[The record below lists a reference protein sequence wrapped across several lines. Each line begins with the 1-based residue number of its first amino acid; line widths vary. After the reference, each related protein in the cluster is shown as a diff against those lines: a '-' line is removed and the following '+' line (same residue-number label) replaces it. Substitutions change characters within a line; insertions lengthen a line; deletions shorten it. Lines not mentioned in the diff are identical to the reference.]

1 MNKLKVKGKQKFMNL
16 EIPVIEG
23 GFGEDKK
30 CMTDKTISEIHNQ
43 PNFKIRERIKD
54 NIKRFKEDIDYID
67 LKVIRDTDDNL
78 ELLQT
83 LGYSKMQISKAD
95 NIFLL
100 SERGYSKLIKIMD
113 TDLAWEI
120 HDKIMDEYF
129 SMRKKLN
136 NPFENLSPE
145 LKVIIKLEQRQ
156 AELESGQHELEE
168 KVNVLYDFST
178 IDYNQQETIRS
189 LVNRMVIQVY
199 QCLNFSAYEDA
210 KLRKRVYFSLWKDYR
225 KKFGVNSYKNTAK
238 KNYDNAIKF
247 IENWEPNYDLSNEI
261 YMFQKVENI

>member
-1 MNKLKVKGKQKFMNL
+1 MNELKIKGKQKFMNL

-23 GFGEDKK
+23 GFGKDKK

-67 LKVIRDTDDNL
+67 IKRILETDTL
-78 ELLQT
+78 IE
-83 LGYSKMQISKAD
+83 LGYAKQSITQAD

-129 SMRKKLN
+129 SMKKKLN
-136 NPFENLSPE
+136 DPFENLSPE

-156 AELESGQHELEE
+156 AELESGQQELEE

-189 LVNRMVIQVY
+189 LVNRKIIQVY

-261 YMFQKVENI
+261 YMFQKVKNI

>member
-1 MNKLKVKGKQKFMNL
+1 MNELKIKGKQKFMNL

-43 PNFKIRERIKD
+43 PNRKIRERIKD
-54 NIKRFKEDIDYID
+54 NIKRFKDDIDYID
-67 LKVIRDTDDNL
+67 IKRVLETDTL
-78 ELLQT
+78 IE
-83 LGYSKMQISKAD
+83 LGYSKQSITQAD

-129 SMRKKLN
+129 TMKKKLN
-136 NPFENLSPE
+136 DPFENLSPE

-156 AELESGQHELEE
+156 AELESGQQELEE

-189 LVNRMVIQVY
+189 LVNRRVIQVY

-261 YMFQKVENI
+261 YMFQKVKNI

>member
-1 MNKLKVKGKQKFMNL
+1 MKDIKVKGQQKFMNL

-30 CMTDKTISEIHNQ
+30 CMSDKTIAEMHNQ

-129 SMRKKLN
+129 NMR
-136 NPFENLSPE
+136 
-145 LKVIIKLEQRQ
+145 EQLTDSYMIQDSIER
-156 AELESGQHELEE
+156 AKRWIEEE
-168 KVNVLYDFST
+168 KERLLLK
-178 IDYNQQETIRS
+178 ETIQVQQPKVAYHDKVLNPDK
-189 LVNRMVIQVY
+189 LVTTTDIAKDLGMTAQALNKLLHLNRIIY
-199 QCLNFSAYEDA
+199 PERINGRIKC
-210 KLRKRVYFSLWKDYR
+210 WKP
-225 KKFGVNSYKNTAK
+225 YKNYLWLIPEYADFKITEHDTQLK
-238 KNYDNAIKF
+238 WTEIGRKWL
-247 IENWEPNYDLSNEI
+247 IE
-261 YMFQKVENI
+261 FVENIKKVS

>member
-1 MNKLKVKGKQKFMNL
+1 MNNLKIKGKQKFMNL

-54 NIKRFKEDIDYID
+54 NIKRFREDIDYID
-67 LKVIRDTDDNL
+67 IKRILETDTL
-78 ELLQT
+78 IE
-83 LGYSKMQISKAD
+83 LGYAKQSITQAD

-129 SMRKKLN
+129 SMREKLN
-136 NPFENLSPE
+136 DPFENLSPE

-156 AELESGQHELEE
+156 TELESGQQELEE

-189 LVNRMVIQVY
+189 LVNRRIIQVY

-225 KKFGVNSYKNTAK
+225 KKFGVNSYKNTSK
-238 KNYDNAIKF
+238 KNYDKAIKF

>member
-1 MNKLKVKGKQKFMNL
+1 MNRLKIKGKQTFMDL
-16 EIPVIEG
+16 EIPIIEG

-30 CMTDKTISEIHNQ
+30 CMSDKTIAEIHNQ
-43 PNFKIRERIKD
+43 PNRKIRERIKD
-54 NIKRFKEDIDYID
+54 NIKRFKDDIDYID
-67 LKVIRDTDDNL
+67 IKRVLETDTLL
-78 ELLQT
+78 EL
-83 LGYSKMQISKAD
+83 GYAKQSITQAD

-129 SMRKKLN
+129 SMREKLN
-136 NPFENLSPE
+136 DPFENLSPE

-156 AELESGQHELEE
+156 TELESGQQELEE

-189 LVNRMVIQVY
+189 LVNRRVIQVY

-210 KLRKRVYFSLWKDYR
+210 KLRKRTYFSLWKDYR
-225 KKFGVNSYKNTAK
+225 KKLGVNSYKNTAK

-261 YMFQKVENI
+261 YMFQKVKNI

>member
-1 MNKLKVKGKQKFMNL
+1 MNELKVKGKQKFMNL

-54 NIKRFKEDIDYID
+54 NIKRFREDIDYID
-67 LKVIRDTDDNL
+67 IKRILGTDTL
-78 ELLQT
+78 IE
-83 LGYSKMQISKAD
+83 LGYAKQSITQAD

-129 SMRKKLN
+129 SMREKIN
-136 NPFENLSPE
+136 DPFEKLSPE

-156 AELESGQHELEE
+156 TELESGQQELEE
-168 KVNVLYDFST
+168 KVNVLYDFTT
-178 IDYNQQETIRS
+178 IDYNQQEAIRS
-189 LVNRMVIQVY
+189 LVNKRIVQVY
-199 QCLNFSAYEDA
+199 RSLNFSAYEDA
-210 KLRKRVYFSLWKDYR
+210 KLRKRVYFSLWKEYR
-225 KKFGVNSYKNTAK
+225 RKFGVNSYKNTAK
-238 KNYDNAIKF
+238 KNYERAIKF
-247 IENWEPNYDLSNEI
+247 VENWELDYNLNNEI
-261 YMFQKVENI
+261 CIYTVKNS

>member
-1 MNKLKVKGKQKFMNL
+1 MNDLNIKGKQKFMNL
-16 EIPVIEG
+16 EIPIIEG

-54 NIKRFKEDIDYID
+54 NIKRFREDIDIID

-129 SMRKKLN
+129 NMR
-136 NPFENLSPE
+136 
-145 LKVIIKLEQRQ
+145 EQLTDSYMIQDSIER
-156 AELESGQHELEE
+156 AKRWIEEE
-168 KVNVLYDFST
+168 KERLLLK
-178 IDYNQQETIRS
+178 ETIQVQQPKVEYHDKVLNPEK
-189 LVNRMVIQVY
+189 LVTTTDIAKDLGMTAQALNKLLHLNRIIY
-199 QCLNFSAYEDA
+199 PERINGRIKCWKPY
-210 KLRKRVYFSLWKDYR
+210 KDYLWLIPEYADFKITEHDTQLKWTEIGR
-225 KKFGVNSYKNTAK
+225 KWL
-238 KNYDNAIKF
+238 
-247 IENWEPNYDLSNEI
+247 IE
-261 YMFQKVENI
+261 FVENIKKIS

>member
-1 MNKLKVKGKQKFMNL
+1 MNELKIKGKQKFMDL
-16 EIPVIEG
+16 EIPIIEG

-43 PNFKIRERIKD
+43 PNRKIRERIKD
-54 NIKRFKEDIDYID
+54 NIKRFKDDIDYID
-67 LKVIRDTDDNL
+67 IKRVLETDTL
-78 ELLQT
+78 IE
-83 LGYSKMQISKAD
+83 LGYSKQSITQAD

-136 NPFENLSPE
+136 DPFENLSPE

-189 LVNRMVIQVY
+189 LVNRRIIQVY

-261 YMFQKVENI
+261 YMFQKVKNI

>member
-1 MNKLKVKGKQKFMNL
+1 MNELKVKGKQKFMNL
-16 EIPVIEG
+16 EILVIEG

-43 PNFKIRERIKD
+43 PNREIRRRISD
-54 NIKRFKEDIDYID
+54 NIKRFKDNIDYID
-67 LKVIRDTDDNL
+67 LKRVGDSHTLI
-78 ELLQT
+78 E
-83 LGYSKMQISKAD
+83 LGYAKQSITQAD

-129 SMRKKLN
+129 NMRKKLN
-136 NPFENLSPE
+136 DPFENLSPE

-156 AELESGQHELEE
+156 AELESGQQELEE
-168 KVNVLYDFST
+168 KVNILYDFST
-178 IDYNQQETIRS
+178 IDYNQQETIRN
-189 LVNRMVIQVY
+189 LVNRKVIQIY

-225 KKFGVNSYKNTAK
+225 KKFGVNSCQPPTTLKGSS
-238 KNYDNAIKF
+238 
-247 IENWEPNYDLSNEI
+247 L
-261 YMFQKVENI
+261 

>member
-1 MNKLKVKGKQKFMNL
+1 MNRLKIKGKQTFMDL
-16 EIPVIEG
+16 EIPIIEG

-30 CMTDKTISEIHNQ
+30 CMSDKTIAEIHNQ
-43 PNFKIRERIKD
+43 PNRKIRERIKD
-54 NIKRFKEDIDYID
+54 NIKRFKDDIDYID
-67 LKVIRDTDDNL
+67 IKRVLETDTLL
-78 ELLQT
+78 EL
-83 LGYSKMQISKAD
+83 GYAKQSITQAD

-129 SMRKKLN
+129 SMREKLN
-136 NPFENLSPE
+136 DPFENLSPE

-156 AELESGQHELEE
+156 TELESGQQELEE

-189 LVNRMVIQVY
+189 LVNRRVIQVY

-210 KLRKRVYFSLWKDYR
+210 KLRKRAYFSLWKDYR
-225 KKFGVNSYKNTAK
+225 KKLGVNSYKNTAK

-261 YMFQKVENI
+261 YMFQKVKNI

>member
-1 MNKLKVKGKQKFMNL
+1 MNELKIKGKQKFMNL

-54 NIKRFKEDIDYID
+54 NIKRFREDIDIID

-129 SMRKKLN
+129 TMKK
-136 NPFENLSPE
+136 S
-145 LKVIIKLEQRQ
+145 
-156 AELESGQHELEE
+156 
-168 KVNVLYDFST
+168 
-178 IDYNQQETIRS
+178 
-189 LVNRMVIQVY
+189 
-199 QCLNFSAYEDA
+199 
-210 KLRKRVYFSLWKDYR
+210 
-225 KKFGVNSYKNTAK
+225 
-238 KNYDNAIKF
+238 
-247 IENWEPNYDLSNEI
+247 
-261 YMFQKVENI
+261 

>member
-100 SERGYSKLIKIMD
+100 SERGYSKLIKIM
-113 TDLAWEI
+113 
-120 HDKIMDEYF
+120 
-129 SMRKKLN
+129 
-136 NPFENLSPE
+136 
-145 LKVIIKLEQRQ
+145 
-156 AELESGQHELEE
+156 
-168 KVNVLYDFST
+168 
-178 IDYNQQETIRS
+178 
-189 LVNRMVIQVY
+189 
-199 QCLNFSAYEDA
+199 
-210 KLRKRVYFSLWKDYR
+210 
-225 KKFGVNSYKNTAK
+225 
-238 KNYDNAIKF
+238 
-247 IENWEPNYDLSNEI
+247 
-261 YMFQKVENI
+261 

>member
-1 MNKLKVKGKQKFMNL
+1 MNELKIKGKQKFMNL

-43 PNFKIRERIKD
+43 PNRKIRERIKD
-54 NIKRFKEDIDYID
+54 NIKRFKDDIDYID
-67 LKVIRDTDDNL
+67 IKRVLETDTL
-78 ELLQT
+78 IE
-83 LGYSKMQISKAD
+83 LGYSKQSITQAD

-129 SMRKKLN
+129 TMKKKLN
-136 NPFENLSPE
+136 DPFENLSPE

-156 AELESGQHELEE
+156 AELESGQQELEE

-189 LVNRMVIQVY
+189 LVNRKIIQVY

-225 KKFGVNSYKNTAK
+225 KKFGVNSYKNTSK
-238 KNYDNAIKF
+238 KNYDRAIKF

-261 YMFQKVENI
+261 YMFQKVKNI

>member
-1 MNKLKVKGKQKFMNL
+1 MNKLIVKGKQKFMDL
-16 EIPVIEG
+16 EIPIIEG

-43 PNFKIRERIKD
+43 PNRKIRERIKD
-54 NIKRFKEDIDYID
+54 NIKRFKDDIDYID
-67 LKVIRDTDDNL
+67 IKRVLETDTL
-78 ELLQT
+78 IE
-83 LGYSKMQISKAD
+83 LGYAKQSITQAD

-136 NPFENLSPE
+136 DPFENLSPE

-189 LVNRMVIQVY
+189 LVNRRVIQVY

>member
-1 MNKLKVKGKQKFMNL
+1 
-16 EIPVIEG
+16 
-23 GFGEDKK
+23 
-30 CMTDKTISEIHNQ
+30 
-43 PNFKIRERIKD
+43 
-54 NIKRFKEDIDYID
+54 
-67 LKVIRDTDDNL
+67 
-78 ELLQT
+78 
-83 LGYSKMQISKAD
+83 
-95 NIFLL
+95 
-100 SERGYSKLIKIMD
+100 YSKLIKIMD

-120 HDKIMDEYF
+120 HNKIMDEYF

-136 NPFENLSPE
+136 DPFENLSPE

-189 LVNRMVIQVY
+189 LVNRRVIQVY

>member
-1 MNKLKVKGKQKFMNL
+1 MNELKIKGKQKFMDL
-16 EIPVIEG
+16 EIPIIEG

-43 PNFKIRERIKD
+43 PNRKIRERIKD
-54 NIKRFKEDIDYID
+54 NIKRFKDDIDYID
-67 LKVIRDTDDNL
+67 IKRVLETDTL
-78 ELLQT
+78 IE
-83 LGYSKMQISKAD
+83 LGYAKQSITQAD

-136 NPFENLSPE
+136 DPFENLSPE

-189 LVNRMVIQVY
+189 LVNRRVIQVY

>member
-1 MNKLKVKGKQKFMNL
+1 MEKVNKLKVKGKQKFMNL

-129 SMRKKLN
+129 SMRK
-136 NPFENLSPE
+136 S
-145 LKVIIKLEQRQ
+145 
-156 AELESGQHELEE
+156 
-168 KVNVLYDFST
+168 
-178 IDYNQQETIRS
+178 
-189 LVNRMVIQVY
+189 
-199 QCLNFSAYEDA
+199 
-210 KLRKRVYFSLWKDYR
+210 
-225 KKFGVNSYKNTAK
+225 
-238 KNYDNAIKF
+238 
-247 IENWEPNYDLSNEI
+247 
-261 YMFQKVENI
+261 